1 MRAPRGDRLRL
12 VMENED
18 SPPLGD
24 VRFAASMPRPV
35 LVFSIPEGPPT
46 AMLYFGGARARRP
59 HYDLAA
65 LDPEGRLPL
74 GGEGAQRALAVLD
87 PDLAQTA
94 ALGDIGRNPE
104 YDAAP
109 ALAFA
114 MHPGATIDSRLFS
127 HRRRL
132 EVEPSAEGLSRLPL
146 EPTDLAVLR
155 ADLADLRIVDADGR
169 QWAYLRQHRAREVH
183 SPLTIVDHRREN
195 RNSLYRVEVP
205 EGPLTLDRIEIETS
219 AAFFDRAFTLVGH
232 LDDGGETRLAS
243 GRLIRRAGDPR
254 PSTISVDPTRVVGL
268 ELEIEDGDDAPLDI
282 FRVLAR
288 SSVPDI
294 YTAAV
299 VGEYDLLLGFPDA
312 AAPVY
317 ELERIRS
324 TILAVPA
331 GMVTAG
337 ELESNP
343 DFSPASRLS
352 RSGGAQQL
360 LLWGVLGLAVIIL
373 VIVTL
378 RAARQEESSV

>member
-1 MRAPRGDRLRL
+1 MRTPRGDRIRL
-12 VMENED
+12 VIENED

-24 VRFAASMPRPV
+24 VQFAASMPRPV
-35 LVFSIPEGPPT
+35 LVFSIPEGPPE
-46 AMLYFGGARARRP
+46 ALIFFGGARARRP
-59 HYDLAA
+59 RYDLAA
-65 LDPEGRLPL
+65 LDPEGRLPV
-74 GGEGAQRALAVLD
+74 GGEDAQRALAVLD

-94 ALGDIGRNPE
+94 ALVEIGRNPE

-114 MHPGATIDSRLFS
+114 MHPGAAIDARLYS

-132 EVEPSAEGLSRLPL
+132 EIEPSAEGLSRLPL

-155 ADLADLRIVDADGR
+155 ADLADLRIVDDEGR
-169 QWAYLRQHRAREVH
+169 QWAYLRQRHAREVH

-195 RNSLYRVEVP
+195 RTSHYQIEIP

-219 AAFFDRAFTLVGH
+219 AAFFDRAFTLRGH
-232 LDDGGETRLAS
+232 IEDGDESRLAS

-254 PSTISVDPTRVVGL
+254 PSTISVNPTRVVGL

-282 FRVLAR
+282 FRVLAQ
-288 SSVPDI
+288 SSVPDV

-331 GMVTAG
+331 GKITAG
-337 ELESNP
+337 DLEPNP
-343 DFSPASRLS
+343 NFSPASRLS
-352 RSGGAQQL
+352 RSGGAQQF

-378 RAARQEESSV
+378 RAARQEG